1 MVQYIERDIRKFLTT
16 NNQNTL
22 NPLGGMDGCS
32 QGTVVTV

>member
-16 NNQNTL
+16 NTQNTL
-22 NPLGGMDGCS
+22 NLLGGINGCS